1 MKLLLGFF
9 DLFVPILFGYIYI
22 LITGR
27 ISSEDYMIFFL
38 VYSLALI
45 ITSLLFGFYKEYF
58 FRSYFS
64 EKLRISFITAISAAI
79 IQFIF
84 SLSQNISIDT
94 YIFLSWILIPV
105 FILFIRY
112 IIKVNLY
119 LIRNRKPIYIIDHHY
134 KFNDYEISSLSDRG
148 YDIFFYDSIDD
159 YREKELKKK
168 EYKKKLLVINTTE
181 VTEKDRK
188 KIEENIITDIE
199 LYTVEEFMEVFLRK
213 IYITKESTS
222 ILTLR
227 SYQDITYFEKRF
239 IDFTAVIIIL
249 PFLILL
255 IFISFFVKLVQSP
268 KGSIIFNQKRYSI
281 NNSIFKMYKI
291 RTMHSGSDKDGSIEV
306 NDTATYPYGK
316 ILRRYRLD
324 EIPQIINII
333 KGDMHLVG
341 PRAEWVKLA
350 NVYKDKID
358 FYNVRSIVR
367 PGITGWAQVMFR
379 YGHGEGD
386 AKQKLMYDLF
396 YIKNWSIWIELEICI
411 KTLMVMLDKRGF

>member
-22 LITGR
+22 FIADGSNSKGY
-27 ISSEDYMIFFL
+27 IIFFFG
-38 VYSLALI
+38 YSLALI
-45 ITSLLFGFYKEYF
+45 ITSLLLGFYKEYF

-64 EKLRISFITAISAAI
+64 EKLRISFITATSAAI

-84 SLSQNISIDT
+84 SLVQNISIDT
-94 YIFLSWILIPV
+94 YIFLSWILIPI
-105 FILFIRY
+105 FILFLRY
-112 IIKVNLY
+112 IIKVNFY

-148 YDIFFYDSIDD
+148 YDILFYDSIDD
-159 YREKELKKK
+159 YREKELNKGI
-168 EYKKKLLVINTTE
+168 EKKLLVINTTE

-213 IYITKESTS
+213 IYITKDSTS

-227 SYQDITYFEKRF
+227 SFQDITYFEKRF
-239 IDFTAVIIIL
+239 IDITVAIIIL

-255 IFISFFVKLVQSP
+255 IFISFFMKIIQSP
-268 KGSIIFNQKRYSI
+268 KGSIIFNQNRYSI
-281 NNSIFKMYKI
+281 NNSVFKMYKI
-291 RTMHSGSDKDGSIEV
+291 RTMHSGSDKEGSIEV
-306 NDTATYPYGK
+306 NDTETYPYGR

-324 EIPQIINII
+324 EIPQIINVL

-350 NVYKDKID
+350 DIYKDKID

-379 YGHGEGD
+379 YGHDEGD

>member
-316 ILRRYRLD
+316 LLRRYRLD

>member
-1 MKLLLGFF
+1 MEVIQKI
-9 DLFVPILFGYIYI
+9 ILF
-22 LITGR
+22 
-27 ISSEDYMIFFL
+27 FFFG
-38 VYSLALI
+38 YSLALI

-64 EKLRISFITAISAAI
+64 EKLRISFITATSAAI

-84 SLSQNISIDT
+84 SLVQNISIDT
-94 YIFLSWILIPV
+94 YIFLSWILIPI
-105 FILFIRY
+105 FILFLRY
-112 IIKVNLY
+112 IIKVNFY

-159 YREKELKKK
+159 YREKELNKGI
-168 EYKKKLLVINTTE
+168 EKKLLVINTIE

-199 LYTVEEFMEVFLRK
+199 LYTVEEFMKVFLRK
-213 IYITKESTS
+213 IYITKDSTS

-227 SYQDITYFEKRF
+227 SFQDITYFEKRF
-239 IDFTAVIIIL
+239 IDITAAIIIL

-255 IFISFFVKLVQSP
+255 IFISFFMKIIQSP
-268 KGSIIFNQKRYSI
+268 KGSIIFNQNRYSI
-281 NNSIFKMYKI
+281 NNSVFKMYKI
-291 RTMHSGSDKDGSIEV
+291 RTMHSGSDKEGSIEV
-306 NDTATYPYGK
+306 NDTETYPYGR

-324 EIPQIINII
+324 EIPQIINVL

-350 NVYKDKID
+350 DIYKDKID

-379 YGHGEGD
+379 YGHDEGD

>member
-1 MKLLLGFF
+1 VKLLLGFF